1 MVYLSLVDGNL
12 GSYQNFI
19 LTNVAVTNFVVFIS
33 GRYISNTFS
42 RRYVSKNAISTV
54 KINVNFNL
62 WGMQLNALGCIFK
75 FYIPT
80 SVHLVPFYE
89 NIFPLLPY
97 FANYIK
103 VKWCCEW
110 LSIFYCAY

>member
-1 MVYLSLVDGNL
+1 MLLLRTLLCLSLDII
-12 GSYQNFI
+12 YQT
-19 LTNVAVTNFVVFIS
+19 L
-33 GRYISNTFS
+33 S

-97 FANYIK
+97 FDNYIK
-103 VKWCCEW
+103 VNGVV
-110 LSIFYCAY
+110 SG